1 MILILSSISLI
12 PVELLW
18 AIIIILLILV
28 GIFIAFAVRRRHVMF
43 HLMDLLDSLRA
54 GRKVSEYVLPRRGIL
69 GKLARSVYR
78 LVQLSRQ
85 ERDRILQESS
95 YIQTILARLSDAVIL
110 LNTDGNIVLANQ
122 QAFEFLPQNSGDK
135 NAALK
140 QLFSQPP
147 VSDQLAA
154 CRSSLQ
160 SQSQQIRLN
169 VGSRP
174 RIIQVTVAPVLRENL
189 FSGTLLVLQDQTELI
204 QSIQMKAD
212 FAANASHE
220 LRTPLAS
227 IRAAVETIQNTGL
240 DDEQTAKRC
249 LEIIGGHVLRL
260 QLLVQDLLDLSR
272 TEDTRAVVRL
282 EPINLDDVRSV
293 VESLF
298 GSIAAEKHL
307 ELRFKFDPEMQ
318 AIHGDERL
326 MMLILKNLI
335 DNALKFT
342 SSGFVEV
349 RWHRQK
355 KMHAIEES
363 LSSVHQ
369 ASDHVEEYVILEV
382 QDTGCGI
389 PPEDI
394 NRVFERFYTV
404 NRSRGGA
411 DRGTGLGLAIVKH
424 AVAAMG
430 GIVELQSEPGKGT
443 TIRCIWP
450 FTQPAAIDAPSAM
463 NPSIV

>member
-1 MILILSSISLI
+1 MILTLSALPAA
-12 PVELLW
+12 PVSLLW
-18 AIIIILLILV
+18 ILIIILLLLV
-28 GIFIAFAVRRRHVMF
+28 GGFAFFAFQRRRVMF
-43 HLMDLLDSLRA
+43 HLVDLLDSLRA
-54 GRKVSEYVLPRRGIL
+54 GRTVSEHVFPRRGIL
-69 GKLARSVYR
+69 GKLSRAVYR

-85 ERDRILQESS
+85 ERDRLLQESS

-110 LNTDGNIVLANQ
+110 LNTDGNVVLANQ
-122 QAFEFLPQNSGDK
+122 KAFEFLPLDAEDR

-147 VSDQLAA
+147 VSDQLAV

-160 SQSQQIRLN
+160 PQSRQIRLT
-169 VGSRP
+169 VASRL
-174 RIIQVTVAPVLRENL
+174 RIVQVTVAPVLRESG
-189 FSGTLLVLQDQTELI
+189 FYGTLVVLQDQTELI

-227 IRAAVETIQNTGL
+227 IRAAVETIQNSGL
-240 DDEQTAKRC
+240 DDQQTVKRC
-249 LEIIGGHVLRL
+249 MEIIGGHVFRL

-272 TEDTRAVVRL
+272 TEDPRAVVRL
-282 EPINLDDVRSV
+282 EPIHLDDVRSV

-298 GSIAAEKHL
+298 GSMAAEKHL
-307 ELRFKFDPEMQ
+307 ELRFKIDSEMPV
-318 AIHGDERL
+318 IHGDERL
-326 MMLILKNLI
+326 VMLILKNLI

-342 SSGFVEV
+342 SSGFIEV
-349 RWHRQK
+349 RWRRQNK
-355 KMHAIEES
+355 IRAVEKSTSDES
-363 LSSVHQ
+363 TENRHI
-369 ASDHVEEYVILEV
+369 DEYIILEV
-382 QDTGCGI
+382 EDTGCGI

-430 GIVELQSEPGKGT
+430 GIVELQSLPGEGT
-443 TIRCIWP
+443 TLRCIWP
-450 FTQPAAIDAPSAM
+450 FVQPTATEAST
-463 NPSIV
+463 SINSTLG